1 MGFLICT
8 SYPHPF
14 IFSMLFGKILPI
26 LKPRF
31 YEYFSNQLRSQ
42 WFPSSHFLLHVF
54 AAPVLQ
60 HSPCFNSLT
69 ISLCLSSYLRKGPCP
84 PSESM
89 HWLIYCWLNLI
100 PHFFFWPHC
109 VVCGILVLW
118 PAIEPVP
125 PAVETRSLNHWTA
138 REVPLFFI
146 LNCLSILILG
156 LCEVDSESHLL

>member
-69 ISLCLSSYLRKGPCP
+69 ISLCLSSYLGKGPCP

-100 PHFFFWPHC
+100 PHFFFSFFHSFNKYLVSTNILPGTEEVSLLTFRSPRVKYQFHSFLKVRVWR
-109 VVCGILVLW
+109 VC
-118 PAIEPVP
+118 
-125 PAVETRSLNHWTA
+125 
-138 REVPLFFI
+138 
-146 LNCLSILILG
+146 
-156 LCEVDSESHLL
+156 